1 LSSADRPFAQAL
13 LPYTSEHAA
22 DPFCEPR
29 PRPTRGMAEEGQ
41 ARGERVSVGVAQRLV
56 APNCNS
62 ARIKWS
68 GSATWTCAGFSAL
81 LTLHARLRSTLD
93 QPCSACSRTSSQ
105 QQAGRCHRALRRWSS
120 R

>member
-56 APNCNS
+56 AP
-62 ARIKWS
+62 
-68 GSATWTCAGFSAL
+68 
-81 LTLHARLRSTLD
+81 
-93 QPCSACSRTSSQ
+93 
-105 QQAGRCHRALRRWSS
+105 
-120 R
+120 